1 MIVTVTPSPAV
12 DWTVATDSFELD
24 AVNRAS
30 TSTREASGKGVNVS
44 WALHRAGV
52 PTVAVFPGGGQTGQ
66 FMDNAFTEAGMSFTR
81 VETNREVR
89 TNITLVTPGHSTKI
103 NEPGVGVSPGQL
115 KELADT
121 AVAATRGARAVL
133 LCGSLPPTMT
143 PAQFA
148 DLVTVLRRSSPQG
161 TEIVVDSSGEPLT
174 AALAAGPSLIKP
186 NVHELSELVGED
198 IRTIGDVI
206 EAAQQVRQAG
216 ATAVLASLGADG
228 AVYVDDE
235 NTLLAAGHDIPFVN
249 SVGAGDALLAGFM
262 AVEGDPGARL
272 HNAVL
277 WASSAVAHSSTL
289 FPVRP
294 DFSDNVVVNDL
305 ATASTGRDAPLTEP
319 SAPLVVTTTHTTPDT
334 RERNHH
340 G

>member
-52 PTVAVFPGGGQTGQ
+52 PTIAVFPGGGQTGQ
-66 FMDNAFTEAGMSFTR
+66 FMDDAFTEADMPFTR
-81 VETNREVR
+81 VETGQDVR

-103 NEPGVGVSPGQL
+103 NEPGVDVGPEQL
-115 KELADT
+115 QQLVDT
-121 AVAATRGARAVL
+121 AVETAREARAVL
-133 LCGSLPPTMT
+133 LCGSLPPTMS
-143 PAQFA
+143 PAEFA
-148 DLVTVLRRSSPQG
+148 GLVTSLRQSSPRE

-186 NVHELSELVGED
+186 NVHELSELVERD

-206 EAAQQVRQAG
+206 DAAHRVRQTGTA
-216 ATAVLASLGADG
+216 AVLASLGADG
-228 AVYVDDE
+228 AIYVDNE
-235 NTLLAAGHDIPFVN
+235 NALHAVGRDIPFIN

-262 AVEGDPGARL
+262 AVEGTPGTRL

-294 DFSDNVVVNDL
+294 DFIDHIVVSDL
-305 ATASTGRDAPLTEP
+305 ATIPHGRDTVLTEP
-319 SAPLVVTTTHTTPDT
+319 SAPLATTTHTTPDI
-334 RERNHH
+334 RERKNH

>member
-52 PTVAVFPGGGQTGQ
+52 STIAVFPGGGQTGQ
-66 FMDNAFTEAGMSFTR
+66 FMENAFTEAAMPFTR
-81 VETNREVR
+81 VETGREVR

-103 NEPGVGVSPGQL
+103 NEPGVDVGPRQL
-115 KELADT
+115 QQLADT
-121 AVAATRGARAVL
+121 AVEATRGARAVL
-133 LCGSLPPTMT
+133 LCGSLPPTMSPT
-143 PAQFA
+143 QFA
-148 DLVTVLRRSSPQG
+148 DLVTSLRESSSE

-186 NVHELSELVGED
+186 NVHELSELVERD
-198 IRTIGDVI
+198 IRTIGDVVD
-206 EAAQQVRQAG
+206 AAHQVRRSG

-228 AVYVDDE
+228 AIYVDNE
-235 NTLLAAGHDIPFVN
+235 NALHAVGHDIPFVN

-262 AVEGDPGARL
+262 AVEGTPGTRL

-277 WASSAVAHSSTL
+277 WASSAVAHASTL

-294 DFSDNVVVNDL
+294 DFSDQIAVSDL
-305 ATASTGRDAPLTEP
+305 ATGTDGREIVLTEP
-319 SAPLVVTTTHTTPDT
+319 SVPLVATTTHTTPDI
-334 RERNHH
+334 RERKNH